1 MKFEL
6 TYPEPLRTQ
15 AVHQGNRQTLLTD
28 APTDNGGLGEAFSP
42 TDLVAVGLASC
53 IMTILGLRAASRNL
67 TIQSMEASTEKKMSP
82 NPRRIA
88 RVEVELTVSL
98 EGGTDADRD
107 WLREEALSCPVA
119 LSLHPDL
126 RQEIRIGFV

>member
-1 MKFEL
+1 MKYAL

-88 RVEVELTVSL
+88 RVGVELTVSL

-107 WLREEALSCPVA
+107 WLRKEALSCPVA

-126 RQEIRIGFV
+126 RQEIRIEFV